1 MKANELMLGDWV
13 RIIDDDT
20 AAFFDARVGTL
31 TRVENIFVVP
41 PGEEMAQPFSIDC
54 VEPIPITQEILEK
67 NFTRTEVRVL
77 SGTKT
82 HYIEGDDFYAVA
94 LNEYTDSIW
103 EMEYTNC
110 EAHFPLCR
118 VLVAHVH
125 EMQHA
130 LKMFGID
137 KEIVL

>member
-1 MKANELMLGDWV
+1 MKANELMIGDWV
-13 RIIDDDT
+13 THKGDPIQISSIGFACATGGDDDN
-20 AAFFDARVGTL
+20 FKMMHFLDL
-31 TRVENIFVVP
+31 
-41 PGEEMAQPFSIDC
+41 S
-54 VEPIPITQEILEK
+54 PIPLTPEILEK
-67 NFTRTEVRVL
+67 NFTRTEVRIL
-77 SGTKT
+77 AGTKT
-82 HYIEGDDFYAVA
+82 HYIEGDDFYAVT